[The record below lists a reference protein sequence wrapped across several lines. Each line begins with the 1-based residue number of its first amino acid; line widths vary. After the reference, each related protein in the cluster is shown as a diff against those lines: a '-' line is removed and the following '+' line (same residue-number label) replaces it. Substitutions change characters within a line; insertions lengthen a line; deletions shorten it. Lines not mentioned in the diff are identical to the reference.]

1 MVATDRRLIALALA
15 ASVVACA
22 HDPVELGREALARG
36 DDRGAVRQLG
46 TALRRD
52 DSDATVWRDLARAHQ
67 HAGEIEPAY
76 VAIVE
81 AAERAPADPSIVLV
95 RAQLRVAREDR
106 EGAANDARWLLGRLK
121 DAGDLERLA
130 IVFVRL
136 GDAERAL
143 DAARGAVERSG
154 GAADAYANLA
164 VIAVELRRFEAASI
178 ALREGRARH
187 PRNVELAQTHAALML
202 ARGDLVGA
210 RKTYVEML
218 PRHDRPGLL
227 HLAIALIDH
236 ERGDLPSALEH
247 ARAAVAAEGDGRADV
262 HYTLVV
268 VLRAMGQDDEAHTH
282 LRKALRR
289 FASHDG
295 LQQLA
300 RTTAQ

>member
-1 MVATDRRLIALALA
+1 VVAPTGRLVALVLALCG
-15 ASVVACA
+15 CA
-22 HDPVELGREALARG
+22 HDSVALGREALSRG
-36 DDRGAVRQLG
+36 DDSGAARHLEA
-46 TALRRD
+46 ALRSD
-52 DSDATVWRDLARAHQ
+52 DRDATVWRDLARAHQ
-67 HAGEIEPAY
+67 RGGRIEPAY
-76 VAIVE
+76 LAITR
-81 AAERAPADPSIVLV
+81 AAELAPTDPSIVLV

-106 EGAANDARWLLGRLK
+106 DGAASDARWLLGRLK

-136 GDAERAL
+136 GDADRAL

-164 VIAVELRRFEAASI
+164 VIAVELRRFEVASM

-187 PRNVELAQTHAALML
+187 PRHVELAQTHAALLL

-210 RKTYVEML
+210 RATYVEVL
-218 PRHDRPGLL
+218 PRHDRPGLV

-236 ERGDLPSALEH
+236 ERGELASALEH
-247 ARAAVAAEGDGRADV
+247 ARAAVEAEGAGRADV

-268 VLRAMGQDDEAHTH
+268 VLRAMGRDDEARTH
-282 LRKALRR
+282 LRKAMRR
-289 FASHDG
+289 FSADDG

-300 RTTAQ
+300 QTL